1 MNIKLST
8 VMALLVA
15 GAFPALSLYA
25 WQTQGTGLTEDEMAV
40 NIAVNFL
47 KNAPTYKFDG
57 IPGTIEVVDT
67 LILESYPV
75 QYVVV
80 MTFDCS
86 HAGYGDRTGQ
96 VLAQVITSHTARVKV
111 VQNEVV
117 SSVLDGRWDELN
129 QVETGQ
135 GEEEPQPT
143 IHPPEFGRD
152 TAIRFILLKHGELKG
167 LEAPSSWEEKDL
179 TPAGL
184 VGAAKL
190 QYTAEGW
197 TVNVSWPVVWRP
209 TYTVEIDFAGDGGFQ
224 WEGTVDQAGAVT
236 ETAFKLKG

>member
-1 MNIKLST
+1 
-8 VMALLVA
+8 MALLVA

-25 WQTQGTGLTEDEMAV
+25 WQTQGTGLTEDEIAV
-40 NIAVNFL
+40 NIAVTFL

-75 QYVVV
+75 QYIVVI
-80 MTFDCS
+80 TFDCS

-111 VQNEVV
+111 VQNKVV
-117 SSVLDGRWDELN
+117 SAVLDGRWDELN

-135 GEEEPQPT
+135 GEDEPQPT

-152 TAIRFILLKHGELKG
+152 TAIRFVLVKHGELKG
-167 LEAPSSWEEKDL
+167 LAAPSSWEEKDL

-184 VGAAKL
+184 VGAAKF
-190 QYTAEGW
+190 QYTADGW

-236 ETAFKLKG
+236 ETRFKLKG